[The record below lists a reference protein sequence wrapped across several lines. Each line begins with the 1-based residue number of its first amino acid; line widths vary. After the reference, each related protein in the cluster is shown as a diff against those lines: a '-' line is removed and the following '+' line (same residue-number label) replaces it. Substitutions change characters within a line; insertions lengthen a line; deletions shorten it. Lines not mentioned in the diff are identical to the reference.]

1 MNLITHKLLGAYFT
15 NIKTLRD
22 YLSEIIQPEDGDS
35 GSCSAFLPNET
46 DSPSYRDLIE
56 TSYVGTK
63 SPDVKRVTRFKVYP
77 AGMYM
82 REVSPITNFL
92 TQANWSSTAN

>member
-1 MNLITHKLLGAYFT
+1 MTPITHKLLGAYFT
-15 NIKTLRD
+15 NIKTLQD

-35 GSCSAFLPNET
+35 GLCSAFLPNET

-56 TSYVGTK
+56 KSYVGTK
-63 SPDVKRVTRFKVYP
+63 PPDVKQRVTRFKVYP

-82 REVSPITNFL
+82 REVSPITKFL
-92 TQANWSSTAN
+92 TQAN